1 MKITVAT
8 RVIGGFVAIS
18 ALLIVI
24 SVVSLYNLNSIGSA
38 TEEVNDVALP
48 TVAGSNALKASF
60 LNMGRLTFESYIEEN
75 VSELKDKRASFNSAK
90 DTFESEYKKLAQA
103 VNNEP
108 ELKSTLNSVRESYE
122 TYINNVEA
130 MYKNHQMYLDLRNS
144 IEDRLGDAEDNADD
158 ASTYLLDF
166 SDLDSVQQDSNL
178 RRAAEIGGQLE
189 TSLLSLL
196 TVSYEYIKTQ
206 TLVRSQTLGNEVDLV
221 VEKVVTQ
228 LSDMMQAAGGRDDSG
243 TLDDI
248 NDLVNDAINAIKA
261 NDGVVQLHV
270 DRLERRNDAE
280 KALNASDQNITQGV
294 VALENLLTLADKKAS
309 HVESQ
314 VNSAIATGN
323 TFVIV
328 VVIISIA
335 VAAFIG
341 YVTVRAITRPLYRVN
356 ELLTVASSGDLTH
369 RLDDSAQDEFG
380 LLARNCN
387 ALIGSLKELI
397 TGINVRAEQLA
408 AASEQ
413 TSAVTA
419 QTTHSIQ
426 DQKSQIGQVATATT
440 EMHSTSQLVVQNAED
455 TLSQIRHADAEAENV
470 RQISLENKNT
480 IEILSRDV
488 QEAADVINKLHQD
501 SASIGGILDVI
512 RGVADQTNLL
522 ALNAAIEAARAGE
535 QGRGFAVVAD
545 EVRTLASRT
554 QESTQE
560 INAMIEVLQ
569 AGAEKAVAVMDQG
582 KDQTAAC
589 VEQTEK
595 ATQALDIIT
604 DAVHKAHDVS
614 SQIEQSA
621 REQNTVSQEI
631 SEKLE
636 TIVGIAEETTAGAQQ
651 TSESSHEVARLAD
664 GLKCNNLRVIQTK
677 TADIISAVFL
687 SYTCLLKQCAVK
699 LANHVITVCLVY

>member
-18 ALLIVI
+18 LLLIVI

-75 VSELKDKRASFNSAK
+75 LSGLEEKRSAF
-90 DTFESEYKKLAQA
+90 DRSQNDFEQEYKKLASA
-103 VNNEP
+103 VADEP
-108 ELKSTLNSVRESYE
+108 ELRKTLNSVRDAYDA
-122 TYINNVEA
+122 YVKNVEN
-130 MYKNHQMYLDLRNS
+130 MYVNHRKYMDLSNE
-144 IEDRLGDAEDNADD
+144 IDDRLGDAEDNADD

-166 SDLDSVQQDSNL
+166 SDLDAVQSNANL
-178 RRAAEIGGQLE
+178 RRAASIGGQLE

-196 TVSYEYIKTQ
+196 TVSYEYVKTE
-206 TLVRSQTLGNEVDLV
+206 TLVRSQTLGNEVSLV
-221 VEKVVTQ
+221 VDKVATL
-228 LSDMMQAAGGRDDSG
+228 LSDMVQTAGGRDDSG
-243 TLDDI
+243 TLDEI
-248 NDLVNDAINAIKA
+248 NELVNDALNAITA
-261 NDGVVQLHV
+261 SDGVVQLHV
-270 DRLERRNDAE
+270 NRLERRNQAE
-280 KALNASDQNITQGV
+280 QALNASDKNISDGV
-294 VALENLLTLADKKAS
+294 VALGKLLTLADSKAS
-309 HVESQ
+309 DIEDQ
-314 VNSAIATGN
+314 VNSAITTGN

-328 VVIISIA
+328 VVLLSIA
-335 VAAFIG
+335 VAAGIG

-356 ELLTVASSGDLTH
+356 ELLTVAASGDLTH

-387 ALIGSLKELI
+387 NLIDSLKSLI
-397 TGINVRAEQLA
+397 SAINVRAEQLA

-480 IEILSRDV
+480 IEILAKDV
-488 QEAADVINKLHQD
+488 QDAADVINKLHQD

-569 AGAEKAVAVMDQG
+569 AGAERAVSVMNQG
-582 KDQTAAC
+582 KDQTVAC
-589 VEQTEK
+589 VAQTEK
-595 ATQALDIIT
+595 ATQALDIISE
-604 DAVHKAHDVS
+604 AVHKAHDVS

-636 TIVGIAEETTAGAQQ
+636 TIVGIAEEPTAGAQQ
-651 TSESSHEVARLAD
+651 TSESSHEVARLAEE
-664 GLKCNNLRVIQTK
+664 LQQSIRQFKV
-677 TADIISAVFL
+677 
-687 SYTCLLKQCAVK
+687 
-699 LANHVITVCLVY
+699 

>member
-60 LNMGRLTFESYIEEN
+60 LNMGRLTFESYIEEDLN
-75 VSELKDKRASFNSAK
+75 GLKDKRASFNSAK

-108 ELKSTLNSVRESYE
+108 ELKNTLNTVRESYE
-122 TYINNVEA
+122 AYITNVEA
-130 MYKNHQMYLDLRNS
+130 MYKNHQMYLDIRNT
-144 IEDRLGDAEDNADD
+144 IQDRLGDAEDNADD

-166 SDLDSVQQDSNL
+166 SDLDAVQRDPNL

-196 TVSYEYIKTQ
+196 TVSNEYIKTE
-206 TLVRSQTLGNEVDLV
+206 TLLRSQTLGNEVDLV

-228 LSDMMQAAGGRDDSG
+228 LSDMMQTAGGRDDSG

-248 NDLVNDAINAIKA
+248 NDLVNNAINAIKA

-280 KALNASDQNITQGV
+280 KALNASDSNIAQAV
-294 VALENLLTLADKKAS
+294 VALENLLNLADKKAT

-314 VNSAIATGN
+314 VNGAITTGN
-323 TFVIV
+323 TVVIV
-328 VVIISIA
+328 VVLISIA
-335 VAAFIG
+335 VAAIIG
-341 YVTVRAITRPLYRVN
+341 FATVRAITRPLYRVN

-387 ALIGSLKELI
+387 TLIGNLKELI
-397 TGINVRAEQLA
+397 TAINVRAEQLA

-569 AGAEKAVAVMDQG
+569 AGAEKAVAVMNQG
-582 KDQTAAC
+582 KEQTAAC
-589 VEQTEK
+589 VAQTEK
-595 ATQALDIIT
+595 ATQALDIIS

-651 TSESSHEVARLAD
+651 TSESSHEVARLAEE
-664 GLKCNNLRVIQTK
+664 LQQSIRQFKV
-677 TADIISAVFL
+677 
-687 SYTCLLKQCAVK
+687 
-699 LANHVITVCLVY
+699 

>member
-18 ALLIVI
+18 ALLIVVSI
-24 SVVSLYNLNSIGSA
+24 VSLVNLNSIGSA

-48 TVAGSNALKASF
+48 SVAGSNALKASF
-60 LNMGRLTFESYIEEN
+60 LNMGRLTFESYIEEELSGL
-75 VSELKDKRASFNSAK
+75 SEKRNSFNAAQ
-90 DTFESEYKKLAQA
+90 DAFDSEYSQLAQA
-103 VNNEP
+103 VSKDA
-108 ELKSTLNSVRESYE
+108 ELQGSLNSVRDAYE
-122 TYINNVEA
+122 AYTKNVDA
-130 MYKNHQMYLDLRNS
+130 MYANHKQYLDLRNT
-144 IEDRLGDAEDNADD
+144 IADRLGDAEDNADD

-166 SDLDSVQQDSNL
+166 SDLDSVQRIPEL
-178 RRAAEIGGQLE
+178 RRASEIGSELE

-206 TLVRSQTLGNEVDLV
+206 TLQRSQTLGNEVDLV
-221 VEKVVTQ
+221 VDKVVTQ
-228 LSDMMQAAGGRDDSG
+228 LSEMNAAADGRDDSG

-261 NDGVVQLHV
+261 SDGVMQLHV

-280 KALNASDQNITQGV
+280 QALNASDANINQGT
-294 VALENLLTLADKKAS
+294 LELGRLLTLADKKAS
-309 HVESQ
+309 DIETQ
-314 VNSAIATGN
+314 VNSAITTGN

-328 VVIISIA
+328 VVLASIA

-341 YVTVRAITRPLYRVN
+341 YITVRAITLPLSRVN

-387 ALIGSLKELI
+387 TLIGNLKELI

-440 EMHSTSQLVVQNAED
+440 EMHSTSQLVVQSAED
-455 TLSQIRHADAEAENV
+455 TLSQIRHADKEAENV
-470 RQISLENKNT
+470 RSISLENKNT
-480 IEILSRDV
+480 IEILAKDV
-488 QEAADVINKLHQD
+488 QDAADVINKLHQD

-554 QESTQE
+554 QQSTQE

-569 AGAEKAVAVMDQG
+569 AGAERAVAVMNQG
-582 KDQTAAC
+582 KEQTAAC
-589 VEQTEK
+589 VSQTEK
-595 ATQALDIIT
+595 ATQALDIIS

-631 SEKLE
+631 SQKLE

-651 TSESSHEVARLAD
+651 TSDSSHEVARLAD
-664 GLKCNNLRVIQTK
+664 ELQQSIRQFKV
-677 TADIISAVFL
+677 
-687 SYTCLLKQCAVK
+687 
-699 LANHVITVCLVY
+699 

>member
-60 LNMGRLTFESYIEEN
+60 LNMGRLTFESYIEEDLN
-75 VSELKDKRASFNSAK
+75 GLKDKRASFNSAK

-108 ELKSTLNSVRESYE
+108 ELKSTLNTVRESYE
-122 TYINNVEA
+122 AYITNVEA
-130 MYKNHQMYLDLRNS
+130 MYKNHQMYLDIRNT
-144 IEDRLGDAEDNADD
+144 IQDRLGDAEDNADD

-166 SDLDSVQQDSNL
+166 SDLDAVQRDPNL
-178 RRAAEIGGQLE
+178 RRAAEIGSQLE

-196 TVSYEYIKTQ
+196 TVSYEYIKTE

-228 LSDMMQAAGGRDDSG
+228 LSDMMQTAGGRDDSG

-248 NDLVNDAINAIKA
+248 NDLVNNAINAIKA

-280 KALNASDQNITQGV
+280 KALNASDSNIAQAV
-294 VALENLLTLADKKAS
+294 VALENLLNLADKKAS

-314 VNSAIATGN
+314 VNGAIATGN

-387 ALIGSLKELI
+387 TLIGNLKELI
-397 TGINVRAEQLA
+397 TAINVRAEQLA

-569 AGAEKAVAVMDQG
+569 AGAEKAVSVMNQG
-582 KDQTAAC
+582 KEQTAAC
-589 VEQTEK
+589 VAQTEE
-595 ATQALDIIT
+595 ATQALDIIS

-614 SQIEQSA
+614 SQIEQSV

-651 TSESSHEVARLAD
+651 TSESSHEVARLAEE
-664 GLKCNNLRVIQTK
+664 LQQSIRQFKV
-677 TADIISAVFL
+677 
-687 SYTCLLKQCAVK
+687 
-699 LANHVITVCLVY
+699 

>member
-1 MKITVAT
+1 
-8 RVIGGFVAIS
+8 
-18 ALLIVI
+18 
-24 SVVSLYNLNSIGSA
+24 
-38 TEEVNDVALP
+38 
-48 TVAGSNALKASF
+48 
-60 LNMGRLTFESYIEEN
+60 
-75 VSELKDKRASFNSAK
+75 
-90 DTFESEYKKLAQA
+90 
-103 VNNEP
+103 
-108 ELKSTLNSVRESYE
+108 
-122 TYINNVEA
+122 
-130 MYKNHQMYLDLRNS
+130 
-144 IEDRLGDAEDNADD
+144 LGDAEDNADD

-166 SDLDSVQQDSNL
+166 SDLDAVQRDPNL

-196 TVSYEYIKTQ
+196 TVSNEYIKTE
-206 TLVRSQTLGNEVDLV
+206 TLLRSQTLGNEVDLV

-228 LSDMMQAAGGRDDSG
+228 LSDMMQTAGGRDDSG

-248 NDLVNDAINAIKA
+248 NDLVNNAINAIKA

-280 KALNASDQNITQGV
+280 KALNASDSNIAQAV
-294 VALENLLTLADKKAS
+294 VALENLLNLADKKAS

-387 ALIGSLKELI
+387 TLIGNLKELI
-397 TGINVRAEQLA
+397 TAINVRAEQLA

-569 AGAEKAVAVMDQG
+569 AGAEKAVAVMNQG
-582 KDQTAAC
+582 KEQTAAC
-589 VEQTEK
+589 VAQTEK
-595 ATQALDIIT
+595 ATQALDIIS

-651 TSESSHEVARLAD
+651 TSESSHEVARLAEE
-664 GLKCNNLRVIQTK
+664 LQQSIRQFKV
-677 TADIISAVFL
+677 
-687 SYTCLLKQCAVK
+687 
-699 LANHVITVCLVY
+699 

>member
-8 RVIGGFVAIS
+8 RVIGGFVAITC
-18 ALLIVI
+18 LLIVI
-24 SVVSLYNLNSIGSA
+24 SVVSLFNLNSIGSA

-48 TVAGSNALKASF
+48 TVAGSNALKANF
-60 LNMGRLTFESYIEEN
+60 LNMGRLTFEAYIEEDL
-75 VSELKDKRASFNSAK
+75 SGLQEKRTAFNQSR
-90 DTFESEYKKLAQA
+90 DMFETEYKKLATA
-103 VNNEP
+103 VANEP
-108 ELKSTLNSVRESYE
+108 ELQSKLNSVRASYDN
-122 TYINNVEA
+122 YIKNVEA
-130 MYKNHQMYLDLRNS
+130 VYLNHQKFMDIRNT
-144 IEDRLGDAEDNADD
+144 IDDRLGDAEDNADD

-166 SDLDSVQQDSNL
+166 SDLDAVQSDPNL
-178 RRAAEIGGQLE
+178 RRAADIGSQLE

-196 TVSYEYIKTQ
+196 TVSYEYVKTE
-206 TLVRSQTLGNEVDLV
+206 TIVRSQTLGNEVDLV
-221 VEKVVTQ
+221 VDKVATL
-228 LSDMMQAAGGRDDSG
+228 LSDMGQAAGQRDQSG
-243 TLDDI
+243 TLSDI
-248 NDLVNDAINAIKA
+248 NELVNDALNAITA
-261 NDGVVQLHV
+261 SDGVMALHV
-270 DRLERRNDAE
+270 ERLERRNDSE
-280 KALNASDQNITQGV
+280 TALNASDKNIANGIV
-294 VALENLLTLADKKAS
+294 ELEQLLALADAKAKD
-309 HVESQ
+309 VENQ
-314 VNSAIATGN
+314 VNGAITTGNIIISAVVILSIAIA
-323 TFVIV
+323 
-328 VVIISIA
+328 II
-335 VAAFIG
+335 IG
-341 YVTVRAITRPLYRVN
+341 YITVRAITRPLYRVN

-380 LLARNCN
+380 LLAKNCN
-387 ALIGSLKELI
+387 NLIGNLKELI
-397 TGINVRAEQLA
+397 SGINTRAEQLA

-470 RQISLENKNT
+470 RQISLENKRI
-480 IEILSRDV
+480 IEILAKDV
-488 QEAADVINKLHQD
+488 QDAANVINKLHQD

-554 QESTQE
+554 QQSTQE

-569 AGAEKAVAVMDQG
+569 AGAERAVSVMNQG
-582 KDQTAAC
+582 KEQTVAC

-595 ATQALDIIT
+595 ATQALDIISE
-604 DAVHKAHDVS
+604 AVHKAHDVS

-636 TIVGIAEETTAGAQQ
+636 TIVNIAEETTSGAQQ
-651 TSESSHEVARLAD
+651 TSDSSHEVARLAEE
-664 GLKCNNLRVIQTK
+664 LQQSIRQFKV
-677 TADIISAVFL
+677 
-687 SYTCLLKQCAVK
+687 
-699 LANHVITVCLVY
+699 

>member
-60 LNMGRLTFESYIEEN
+60 LNMGRLTFESYIEEDLN
-75 VSELKDKRASFNSAK
+75 GLKDKRASFNSAK

-108 ELKSTLNSVRESYE
+108 ELKNTLNTVRESYE
-122 TYINNVEA
+122 AYITNVEA
-130 MYKNHQMYLDLRNS
+130 MYKNHQMYLDIRNT
-144 IEDRLGDAEDNADD
+144 IQDRLGDAEDNADD

-166 SDLDSVQQDSNL
+166 SDLDAVQRDPNL

-196 TVSYEYIKTQ
+196 TVSNEYIKTE
-206 TLVRSQTLGNEVDLV
+206 TLLRSQTLGNEVDLV

-228 LSDMMQAAGGRDDSG
+228 LSDMMQTAGGRDDSG

-248 NDLVNDAINAIKA
+248 NDLVNNAINAIKA
-261 NDGVVQLHV
+261 NDGVVQRHV

-280 KALNASDQNITQGV
+280 KALNASDSNIAQAV
-294 VALENLLTLADKKAS
+294 VALENLLNLADKKAS

-314 VNSAIATGN
+314 VNGAIATGN

-387 ALIGSLKELI
+387 TLIGNLKELI
-397 TGINVRAEQLA
+397 TAINVRAEQLA

-569 AGAEKAVAVMDQG
+569 AGAEKAVSVMNQG
-582 KDQTAAC
+582 KEQTAAC
-589 VEQTEK
+589 VAQTEK
-595 ATQALDIIT
+595 ATQALDIIS

-651 TSESSHEVARLAD
+651 TSESSHEVARLAEE
-664 GLKCNNLRVIQTK
+664 LQQSIRQFKV
-677 TADIISAVFL
+677 
-687 SYTCLLKQCAVK
+687 
-699 LANHVITVCLVY
+699 

>member
-60 LNMGRLTFESYIEEN
+60 LNMGRLTFESYIEE
-75 VSELKDKRASFNSAK
+75 ELNGLERKRTSFNAAK
-90 DTFESEYKKLAQA
+90 ESFDSEYKKLALA
-103 VNNEP
+103 VDDQP
-108 ELKSTLNSVRESYE
+108 QLKSTLNSVRQSFDAY
-122 TYINNVEA
+122 TANVEE
-130 MYKNHQMYLDLRNS
+130 MYKNHEKYLGLRNT
-144 IEDRLGDAEDNADD
+144 IQDRLGDAEDNADD

-166 SDLDSVQQDSNL
+166 SDLDAVQSNASL
-178 RRAAEIGGQLE
+178 RRAAEVGSQLE
-189 TSLLSLL
+189 SSLLSLL
-196 TVSYEYIKTQ
+196 TVSNEYVKTQ
-206 TLVRSQTLGNEVDLV
+206 TIVRSQTLGNEVDLV

-228 LSDMMQAAGGRDDSG
+228 LSEMVETAGGRDDSG
-243 TLDDI
+243 TLDEI
-248 NDLVNDAINAIKA
+248 NDLVNGAVNAIKA
-261 NDGVVQLHV
+261 SDGVVQLHV

-280 KALNASDQNITQGV
+280 KALNASDANIAQGIIE
-294 VALENLLTLADKKAS
+294 LENLLKEADKKAS
-309 HVESQ
+309 DIEEQ
-314 VNSAIATGN
+314 VNGTITTGN
-323 TFVIV
+323 TIV
-328 VVIISIA
+328 VLVVLFSIA
-335 VAAFIG
+335 IAAFIG
-341 YVTVRAITRPLYRVN
+341 FVTVRAITRPLYRVN

-387 ALIGSLKELI
+387 KLIGNLKELI
-397 TGINVRAEQLA
+397 TAINVRAEQLA

-470 RQISLENKNT
+470 RKISIENKNT
-480 IEILSRDV
+480 IEILAKDV
-488 QEAADVINKLHQD
+488 QDAADVINKLHQD

-569 AGAEKAVAVMDQG
+569 AGAERAVAVMNQG
-582 KDQTAAC
+582 KEQTAAC
-589 VEQTEK
+589 VAQTER
-595 ATQALDIIT
+595 ATQALDIIS

-651 TSESSHEVARLAD
+651 TSESSHEVARLAEE
-664 GLKCNNLRVIQTK
+664 LQQSIRQFKV
-677 TADIISAVFL
+677 
-687 SYTCLLKQCAVK
+687 
-699 LANHVITVCLVY
+699 

>member
-1 MKITVAT
+1 MNITVAT

-18 ALLIVI
+18 LLLIVI

-38 TEEVNDVALP
+38 TEEVNDIALP

-60 LNMGRLTFESYIEEN
+60 LNMGRLTFEAYIEEDLAG
-75 VSELKDKRASFNSAK
+75 LKEKRTSFDNSRE
-90 DTFESEYKKLAQA
+90 TFEKEYSKLATA
-103 VNNEP
+103 VAKEP
-108 ELKSTLNSVRESYE
+108 QLKSTLNSVRVSYDA
-122 TYINNVEA
+122 YIENVEA
-130 MYKNHQMYLDLRNS
+130 MYKNHQQYLDIHNA
-144 IEDRLGDAEDNADD
+144 IDDRLGDAEDNADD

-166 SDLDSVQQDSNL
+166 SDLDAVQQDANL
-178 RRAAEIGGQLE
+178 RRAASIGGELE

-206 TLVRSQTLGNEVDLV
+206 TLVRSQTIGNEVDLV
-221 VEKVVTQ
+221 VSKVASL
-228 LSDMMQAAGGRDDSG
+228 LSDMMQTAGGRDDSG

-248 NDLVNDAINAIKA
+248 NELVNDALNAIKA
-261 NDGVVQLHV
+261 NDGVIQLHV
-270 DRLERRNDAE
+270 TRLERRNDAE
-280 KALNASDQNITQGV
+280 NALNNSDANIAQGV
-294 VALENLLTLADKKAS
+294 VELGKLLALADTKAKDI
-309 HVESQ
+309 EQ
-314 VNSAIATGN
+314 DVNSAISNGN
-323 TFVIV
+323 TFVIIV
-328 VVIISIA
+328 VLASIA
-335 VAAFIG
+335 VAAGIG
-341 YVTVRAITRPLYRVN
+341 YITVSAITRPLSRVN

-387 ALIGSLKELI
+387 TLIGNLKELI
-397 TGINVRAEQLA
+397 TAINVRAEQLA

-440 EMHSTSQLVVQNAED
+440 EMHSTSQLVVQSAED
-455 TLSQIRHADAEAENV
+455 TLSQIRHADSEAENV
-470 RQISLENKNT
+470 RQISLENKNI
-480 IEILSRDV
+480 IEILAKDV

-535 QGRGFAVVAD
+535 HGRGFAVVAD

-560 INAMIEVLQ
+560 INVMIEVLQ
-569 AGAEKAVAVMDQG
+569 AGAEQAVSVMNQG
-582 KDQTAAC
+582 KEQAGAC
-589 VEQTEK
+589 VAQTEK
-595 ATQALDIIT
+595 ATQALDIISE
-604 DAVHKAHDVS
+604 AVHKAHDVS

-651 TSESSHEVARLAD
+651 TSDSSHEVARLAEE
-664 GLKCNNLRVIQTK
+664 LQQSIRQFKV
-677 TADIISAVFL
+677 
-687 SYTCLLKQCAVK
+687 
-699 LANHVITVCLVY
+699 